1 MSAIINTKQL
11 LRPQEVWK
19 SFSEVV
25 ITEPKRQSV
34 KNRAKILKT
43 NEFKGE
49 RWGTFQA
56 ARAASGKVPR

>member
-1 MSAIINTKQL
+1 MNTQQL
-11 LRPQEVWK
+11 WRPQEVCE
-19 SFSEVV
+19 SFSEAV
-25 ITEPKRQSV
+25 ITEPKRQRV

-56 ARAASGKVPR
+56 ARAASGKVLR